1 MAVKNSLKKA
11 EKENKTAV
19 TEYESNG
26 EKVSLSPSLV
36 KRYLVSG
43 GGNVTDEEVMMF
55 ISMCRFQHLNPFLRE
70 AYLIKY
76 GESQPAT
83 MVVGKEVFMKR
94 ARRHPEFAG
103 LQAGIVVSYKASN
116 VLGGKIDEIEY
127 REGTFYES
135 DKEKLVGG
143 WAKVFIRGYEVPFYA
158 SVPLDEYIGRKK
170 GGEVN
175 SQWSNKPAT
184 MIRKVALAQALR
196 EAFPEESAG
205 LYAPEE
211 IAEVSEIP
219 LNEAPIQAVEDE
231 KTPEE
236 TPPIDEAIEVEA
248 EPVEEAEDIESALFG
263 E

>member
-11 EKENKTAV
+11 EKTETKSAI

-26 EKVSLSPSLV
+26 EKVKLSPAMV

-43 GGNVTDEEVMMF
+43 GGNVTDEEIMMF

-76 GESQPAT
+76 GETQPAT
-83 MVVGKEVFMKR
+83 MVVGKDVFMKR
-94 ARRHPEFAG
+94 ARRHPEFTG
-103 LQAGIVVSYKASN
+103 LQAGIIVTDVESG
-116 VLGGKIDEIEY
+116 VTDY
-127 REGTFYES
+127 REGTFYEK
-135 DKEKLVGG
+135 DIENLVGG

-170 GGEVN
+170 NGEVN
-175 SQWSNKPAT
+175 GQWASKPAT
-184 MIRKVALAQALR
+184 MIRKVALAQALK

-211 IAEVSEIP
+211 ISEVAEVT
-219 LNEAPIQAVEDE
+219 LNEAPIQEVEEITE
-231 KTPEE
+231 KPAE
-236 TPPIDEAIEVEA
+236 TPAEAIEIEA
-248 EPVEEAEDIESALFG
+248 EPMEQDVESVLFG
-263 E
+263 DDK

>member
-11 EKENKTAV
+11 EKTENKANL
-19 TEYESNG
+19 TEYEANG
-26 EKVSLSPSLV
+26 EKVTLSPQLV

-55 ISMCRFQHLNPFLRE
+55 ISLCRFQHLNPFLRE

-76 GESQPAT
+76 GETQPAT
-83 MVVGKEVFMKR
+83 MVVGKDVFMKR
-94 ARRHPEFAG
+94 ARRHSEFTG
-103 LQAGIVVSYKASN
+103 LQAGIILADN
-116 VLGGKIDEIEY
+116 ETGKTEY
-127 REGTFYES
+127 REGTFYEK
-135 DKEKLVGG
+135 DVERLVGG
-143 WAKVFIRGYEVPFYA
+143 WAKVFIRGYDVPFYA

-175 SQWSNKPAT
+175 SQWSSKPAT
-184 MIRKVALAQALR
+184 MIRKVALAQALK

-211 IAEVSEIP
+211 ITEAAEVT
-219 LNEAPIQAVEDE
+219 LNEAPIQAVEDI
-231 KTPEE
+231 KE
-236 TPPIDEAIEVEA
+236 TPIETPAEPTEPVEVEA
-248 EPVEEAEDIESALFG
+248 EPVEDVESVLFG

>member
-1 MAVKNSLKKA
+1 MAVKNSLKKT
-11 EKENKTAV
+11 EKTENKAAV
-19 TEYESNG
+19 TEYEANG
-26 EKVSLSPSLV
+26 EKVSLTPQTV
-36 KRYLVSG
+36 RRYLVSG
-43 GGNVTDEEVMMF
+43 GGNVTDEEIMMF

-76 GESQPAT
+76 GETQPAT

-94 ARRHPEFAG
+94 ARRNSEFGG
-103 LQAGIVVSYKASN
+103 LQAGIVLFHAEN
-116 VLGGKIDEIEY
+116 GQIEY
-127 REGTFYES
+127 REGTFYIQES
-135 DKEKLVGG
+135 EMLVGG

-158 SVPLDEYIGRKK
+158 SVPLDEYIGKK
-170 GGEVN
+170 KNGEVN
-175 SQWSNKPAT
+175 GQWSTKPAT

-211 IAEVSEIP
+211 ISEASEVTLSD
-219 LNEAPIQAVEDE
+219 APIQAVEDE
-231 KTPEE
+231 K
-236 TPPIDEAIEVEA
+236 PIEAEPIEVEA